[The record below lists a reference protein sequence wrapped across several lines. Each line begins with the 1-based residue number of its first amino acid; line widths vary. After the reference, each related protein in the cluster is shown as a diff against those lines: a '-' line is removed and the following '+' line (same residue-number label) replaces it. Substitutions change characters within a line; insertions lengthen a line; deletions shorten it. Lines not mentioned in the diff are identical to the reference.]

1 MGEEQGF
8 TARLADM
15 LSATGVGFVWF
26 LLLAVWGGTASYLS
40 RIKKMK
46 TRFSI
51 MELVG
56 EWTISA
62 FAGVVTAFV
71 CYEMQFSFYATAAL
85 AGIAGHMGG
94 RAIALLENSIEAAW
108 SQRFGYKRPGGNRE
122 DSDR

>member
-26 LLLAVWGGTASYLS
+26 LLLAAWGGTASYLS
-40 RIKKMK
+40 RIKKTK

-62 FAGVVTAFV
+62 FAGVITAFV

-85 AGIAGHMGG
+85 TGIAGHMGG
-94 RAIALLENSIEAAW
+94 RAIALVEHFVETSYRK
-108 SQRFGYKRPGGNRE
+108 RFGESNENP
-122 DSDR
+122 DQ

>member
-8 TARLADM
+8 VAKLSEM
-15 LSATGVGFVWF
+15 FSATGVGFLWF
-26 LLLAVWGGTASYLS
+26 LLLAAWGGTASYLS

-46 TRFSI
+46 TPFSV

-62 FAGVVTAFV
+62 FAGIVTAFI

-85 AGIAGHMGG
+85 TGIAGHMGG
-94 RAIALLENSIEAAW
+94 RAIALMEHFVETTYRKRFGTPNENSD
-108 SQRFGYKRPGGNRE
+108 Q
-122 DSDR
+122 

>member
-26 LLLAVWGGTASYLS
+26 LLLAAWGGTASYLS

-46 TRFSI
+46 TPFRI

-62 FAGVVTAFV
+62 FAGVITAFI

-85 AGIAGHMGG
+85 TGIAGHMGG
-94 RAIALLENSIEAAW
+94 RAIALMEHFVETSYRK
-108 SQRFGYKRPGGNRE
+108 RFGESNENP
-122 DSDR
+122 DQ

>member
-8 TARLADM
+8 AAK
-15 LSATGVGFVWF
+15 LSEMFAATGVGFLWF
-26 LLLAVWGGTASYLS
+26 LLLAAWGGTASYLS

-46 TRFSI
+46 TPFSI

-62 FAGVVTAFV
+62 FAGIVTAFI

-85 AGIAGHMGG
+85 TGIAGHMGG
-94 RAIALLENSIEAAW
+94 RAIALMEHFIETTYAK
-108 SQRFGYKRPGGNRE
+108 RFGGSRE
-122 DSDR
+122 NPDQ

>member
-8 TARLADM
+8 LAKFSDVV
-15 LSATGVGFVWF
+15 ATTGIGFLWF
-26 LLLAVWGGTASYLS
+26 LLLAAWGGTASYLS

-46 TRFSI
+46 TPFSV

-62 FAGVVTAFV
+62 FAGVITAFV

-85 AGIAGHMGG
+85 TGIAGHMGG
-94 RAIALLENSIEAAW
+94 RAIALMENFIEV
-108 SQRFGYKRPGGNRE
+108 SYRKRFGKPNE
-122 DSDR
+122 DQPR